1 VIARVAFDMTF
12 PNRNPAG
19 SGVYANELLEAL
31 SRRGDVSIVTVAA
44 PAGGGFRG
52 TMRWLTAG
60 ARRAVAGAQLAH
72 CPSFV
77 APWRL
82 GVPLV
87 LTIHDTS
94 TEKYPEDHPLEW
106 RAYTRLFLA
115 ERARAAARVI
125 TGTEHARREIIRDLR
140 LPEERVVVTPYGVS
154 ERFAS
159 TKAARAVASDPPLL
173 LFPGSP
179 TRRKN
184 LELVLD
190 AMAQAPQGSALARGR
205 LAITGATSERFPHHV
220 ARTAA
225 LGLEKRVEWRG
236 KVPSDSLADL
246 IQEADLVVYPSL
258 HEGFGF
264 PALEAMA
271 SGTPVLASNAS
282 CLPEVLGDAALL
294 IEPTDA
300 GGFIGAAEALLHN
313 SDLRLHMIAK
323 GKSRA
328 AQFTWRRCAELTAQV
343 YRDALA
349 TTSQRTLRGRE
360 QLPRG

>member
-19 SGVYANELLEAL
+19 SGVYATELLAEL
-31 SRRGDVSIVTVAA
+31 SRRDDVSIVTVAA

-52 TMRWLTAG
+52 TMRWLTTG
-60 ARRAVAGAQLAH
+60 ARRAMAGAQLAH

-94 TEKYPEDHPLEW
+94 TEKYPDDHPLEW

-115 ERARAAARVI
+115 ERARAAVRVI
-125 TGTEHARREIIRDLR
+125 TGTEHSKNEIIRDLR
-140 LPEERVVVTPYGVS
+140 LREDRVVVTPYGVS

-159 TKAARAVASDPPLL
+159 TQATRPIANDPPLL
-173 LFPGSP
+173 LFPGAP

-184 LELVLD
+184 LVVVLD
-190 AMAQAPQGSALARGR
+190 AMAQAPRGTALAHGR
-205 LAITGATSERFPHHV
+205 LAITGASAEGFPHH
-220 ARTAA
+220 ASRIAS

-236 KVPSDSLADL
+236 KVPSDAVPDL
-246 IQEADLVVYPSL
+246 IQGADLVVYPSL

-294 IEPTDA
+294 IDPTDVGA
-300 GGFIGAAEALLHN
+300 FIAAAEALLHN
-313 SDLRLHMIAK
+313 SDLRTQMIAR

-328 AQFTWRRCAELTAQV
+328 ARFTWRRCAELTVQV
-343 YRDALA
+343 YADALA
-349 TTSQRTLRGRE
+349 TISPGTPRGRE
-360 QLPRG
+360 QSPRG